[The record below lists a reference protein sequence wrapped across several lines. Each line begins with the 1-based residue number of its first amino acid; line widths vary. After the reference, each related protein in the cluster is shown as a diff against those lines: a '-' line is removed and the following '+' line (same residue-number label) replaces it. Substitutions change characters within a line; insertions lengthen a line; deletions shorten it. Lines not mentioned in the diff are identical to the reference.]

1 MFTLVTTVKFRLEVT
16 GATLGFIF
24 KKKTY
29 EKKMSIINKT
39 HLDEQSVKSTV

>member
-16 GATLGFIF
+16 GATLGFI

-29 EKKMSIINKT
+29 EKKKSIINKT
-39 HLDEQSVKSTV
+39 HFDEQSVKSTV